1 MRVWHRLKNVLPLM
15 LAIFMSAS
23 GVAQVISGA
32 PSGGYPAFN
41 AGTAGYSA
49 IDYQGMPS
57 AFQSYPRISPFENRM
72 EQHVNSN
79 GLWFRDTISHFE
91 PRGKYKFDVQVE
103 WLQSTVRDFGGFV
116 GDPDAI
122 TAIQLDNFANTDVEA
137 VMASIGYPLQMGQVP
152 RVQTNGLRLSTIV
165 SSPEGWR
172 IGVNGMFTPN
182 KVGIFDRRQVVEAAR
197 RSIDEIDALFL
208 DATGGIMGPIPLT
221 NLRNTSDREIVET
234 RILDNELLRMGGEF
248 DPEEE
253 FDPRG
258 TASDILER
266 TLLVLPDIPLQNGV
280 LLEGVS
286 QFFDLD
292 FIVRHSVETFGA
304 GAHFETAPMFQRGNI
319 QFRGLFGGRFM
330 QIKEGF
336 HFTGVSSG
344 LDYDQTLSIG
354 QIDLIDNDGDFLIDE
369 LGEESG
375 TGGAT
380 GGATG
385 GDGGGAT
392 GGATGGNT
400 VVNIGGGDGGDTS
413 FERLNPYP
421 QMLIRSFVYS
431 QVETKLGGPEFGFS
445 YDIAETGMATIS
457 GSTRAGALFNEER
470 IRLYGD
476 NIGDVSTVDLLDPTM
491 LQDMFDTTVTNGSLT
506 QNAFQDSD
514 RGMHL
519 SPMFEQNITARLP
532 LFNRVPVL
540 RDIKCLEH
548 SSLQLGWSFLWIGEV
563 AEPQGSINWTSNPRA
578 GLFPTVSVK
587 RGHFYQNT
595 FRFGLN
601 CEY

>member
-1 MRVWHRLKNVLPLM
+1 MRIWHRLKSVLPLM
-15 LAIFMSAS
+15 LAIIMSAS
-23 GVAQVISGA
+23 GVAQVISGV
-32 PSGGYPAFN
+32 PNSGYPAFN
-41 AGTAGYSA
+41 TGTNGYSA
-49 IDYQGMPS
+49 IDYQGMPP
-57 AFQSYPRISPFENRM
+57 AFQSYPRMSPFENRM
-72 EQHVNSN
+72 EQHVNSD

-91 PRGKYKFDVQVE
+91 RRGKYKFDVQVE
-103 WLQSTVRDFGGFV
+103 WLRSTVRDFGGFV
-116 GDPDAI
+116 GDPNAI
-122 TAIQLDNFANTDVEA
+122 TTIQLDNFGSTDVEA
-137 VMASIGYPLQMGQVP
+137 VVAAIGYPLQMGQVP
-152 RVQTNGLRLSTIV
+152 RVQTDGLRLSTIV

-182 KVGIFDRRQVVEAAR
+182 KVAVFDRRKVVEAAR

-208 DATGGIMGPIPLT
+208 EATGGIMGPIPLT

-234 RILDNELLRMGGEF
+234 RILDNEILRTGGEF

-258 TASDILER
+258 SASDILER
-266 TLLVLPDIPLQNGV
+266 TLLVLPDLPLQNGV
-280 LLEGVS
+280 LLEGVN

-304 GAHFETAPMFQRGNI
+304 GVHFETAPMFRQGNI

-336 HFTGVSSG
+336 HFNGVSSG
-344 LDYDQTLSIG
+344 LEYDQTLSIG

-369 LGEESG
+369 LGEQSG
-375 TGGAT
+375 TGT
-380 GGATG
+380 GDGTGTGTG
-385 GDGGGAT
+385 GD
-392 GGATGGNT
+392 
-400 VVNIGGGDGGDTS
+400 IS
-413 FERLNPYP
+413 FTRLNPYP
-421 QMLIRSFVYS
+421 QMLIRSFAYS

-445 YDIAETGMATIS
+445 YDIAKTGGARIW

-470 IRLYGD
+470 IRLQGD
-476 NIGDVSTVDLLDPTM
+476 NIGDTSTVDELDPTI

-506 QNAFQDSD
+506 ENAFQDRD
-514 RGMHL
+514 GGMHL
-519 SPMFEQNITARLP
+519 SPMFEQNITAQLP

-563 AEPQGSINWTSNPRA
+563 AEPQGSINWASNPRA
-578 GLFPTVSVK
+578 GLFPTVRVK